1 MLSEIERYRRGRIV
15 LVESALVLMPLLFLI
30 FGILDSG
37 MALWVRAT
45 IEHAAREGC
54 RYAITYGTSPGMG
67 QSDSIKRVVV
77 ANSLGLLRTQDV
89 TVAFFNGENPALA
102 GTNAPDNIVV
112 VSAQRNWP
120 WLVRAV
126 MSGTPTIRLRASSAD
141 RMEGLGAGQNP
152 PPL

>member
-1 MLSEIERYRRGRIV
+1 
-15 LVESALVLMPLLFLI
+15 
-30 FGILDSG
+30 
-37 MALWVRAT
+37 
-45 IEHAAREGC
+45 
-54 RYAITYGTSPGMG
+54 MG